1 MNRLAGESSAYLR
14 QHAENPVDW
23 WPWSPEAFELAR
35 STNRPVLV
43 SIGYSSCHW
52 CHVMEHESFAD
63 PATAELMNRLLVAI
77 KVDREERPDVDQIY
91 MDTVVRMTG
100 SGGWPL
106 NVFCLPDGRPFWG
119 GTYFPPKPA
128 HGRASWPQVVEAI
141 AKLSRDDPA
150 RVEAQARQLVEA
162 VDASA
167 GARGVTLGKNE
178 LRDFCAA
185 LGARADTAHGG
196 YGAAPKFPTPTNLEA
211 VLCATARRAAPTGA
225 LEHVV
230 FTLRRMA
237 RGGIYDQ
244 IAGGFHRYSTD
255 AHWLV
260 PHFEKMLYDQGQL
273 LRVYA
278 EAYRQTGDAEL
289 EWPVAETIAFL
300 ERELRDPG
308 GAFQSSLD
316 ADSEGEEGRYYVWT
330 PAQVGEVLGPE
341 QGAAFCSAYGVE
353 SGGNFERSGASV
365 LAHGLA
371 GERPRFADARARLLA
386 ARAARVRP
394 STDPKLITSW
404 NAWAIGGLATAAA
417 SFEREDWLA
426 IAQRAAD
433 FVLAKLVRP
442 DGGLLRVWDGE
453 RARIGAF
460 LDDHAALANALLDL
474 QRAGAGN
481 DYARHA
487 LGIAQAML
495 RDFWDARASAFRFAP
510 ESADGLFARAG
521 SDHDGA
527 TPAAGG
533 LAALALV
540 RLAALTGRNDLRS
553 AAEAAIA
560 SESAVAAR
568 APVAFPTLL
577 RAAAIHEKSLG
588 VAIVIGA
595 PEAPATRALAQR
607 ARALLTSDDA
617 VVVLAPG
624 ERPEWL
630 GAEWLAGREPS
641 GGHPTA
647 WLCRG
652 QTCSLPATDP
662 EALTLPPGA

>member
-1 MNRLAGESSAYLR
+1 MTNRLAGESSAYLR

-23 WPWSPEAFELAR
+23 WPWCPEAFEVAR
-35 STNRPVLV
+35 STGRPVLV

-63 PATAELMNRLLVAI
+63 PAIAELMNRLLVAI

-106 NVFCLPDGRPFWG
+106 NVFCLGDGRPFWG

-128 HGRASWPQVVEAI
+128 HGRPSWPQVVEAI
-141 AKLSRDDPA
+141 AKLHREDPT
-150 RVEAQARQLVEA
+150 RVDAQARQLVAA
-162 VDASA
+162 VAEPV
-167 GARGVTLGKNE
+167 RGGGVALGRHE

-196 YGAAPKFPTPTNLEA
+196 YGDAPKFPTPTNLEA
-211 VLCATARRAAPTGA
+211 VLAASARRTAPAGA

-230 FTLRRMA
+230 FSLRRMA

-244 IAGGFHRYSTD
+244 IGGGFHRYSTD
-255 AHWLV
+255 ARWLV

-289 EWPVAETIAFL
+289 EWPVAETIEFL
-300 ERELRDPG
+300 ERELADPG
-308 GAFQSSLD
+308 GGFQASLD
-316 ADSEGEEGRYYVWT
+316 ADSEGEEGRFYVWT
-330 PAQVGEVLGPE
+330 PAQVAEVLGRDE
-341 QGAAFCSAYGVE
+341 GAAFCSAYGVE
-353 SGGNFERSGASV
+353 SGGNFEHSGASV
-365 LAHGLA
+365 LAHVLA
-371 GERPRFADARARLLA
+371 GERPRFAEARHRLLA
-386 ARAARVRP
+386 ARASRVRP
-394 STDPKLITSW
+394 STDPKVIASW

-417 SFEREDWLA
+417 CFGRDEWLA
-426 IAQRAAD
+426 IAKRAAD
-433 FVLAKLVRP
+433 FALARLRRP
-442 DGGLLRVWDGE
+442 DGGLLRVWDGQ
-453 RARIGAF
+453 RARIPAF

-474 QRAGAGN
+474 ARAGAGN
-481 DYARHA
+481 AYADEA
-487 LGIAQAML
+487 LRVTEAML
-495 RDFWDARASAFRFAP
+495 RDFWDASAATFRFAP
-510 ESADGLFARAG
+510 ASADGLFARAT

-540 RLAALTGRNDLRS
+540 RLAALTGRDDLRA

-560 SESAVAAR
+560 SDSAVAAR

-577 RAAAIHEKSLG
+577 RAAAIHEHGLG
-588 VAIVIGA
+588 VAIVVGA
-595 PEAPATRALAQR
+595 PGDSANEA
-607 ARALLTSDDA
+607 S
-617 VVVLAPG
+617 
-624 ERPEWL
+624 
-630 GAEWLAGREPS
+630 
-641 GGHPTA
+641 
-647 WLCRG
+647 
-652 QTCSLPATDP
+652 
-662 EALTLPPGA
+662 